1 MKSRLASLMVFAS
14 LLVYAGPSYGCGA
27 DHGYTKTTA
36 ALSQSILTA
45 ERKDALMLVLIKSQ
59 SDHDKYTVSGD
70 YTRMSDAVQ
79 ELATINHEL
88 KK

>member
-1 MKSRLASLMVFAS
+1 MKSRLASLMIFAS
-14 LLVYAGPSYGCGA
+14 LLVYAEQSYGCDA

-45 ERKDALMLVLIKSQ
+45 ERKGALIQILIKSQ

-70 YTRMSDAVQ
+70 YTRMSDALQ
-79 ELATINHEL
+79 ELAAVIHEL

>member
-1 MKSRLASLMVFAS
+1 MKSRLASLMILAS
-14 LLVYAGPSYGCGA
+14 LLVYAGQSYGCDA

-36 ALSQSILTA
+36 ALSQSILTV
-45 ERKDALMLVLIKSQ
+45 ERKDALMQVLIKSQ

-70 YTRMSDAVQ
+70 YTRMSDAVK
-79 ELATINHEL
+79 ELAAINREL

>member
-1 MKSRLASLMVFAS
+1 MKSRLASLMIFAS
-14 LLVYAGPSYGCGA
+14 LLVYAGQSYGCDA

-36 ALSQSILTA
+36 AISQSILTA
-45 ERKDALMLVLIKSQ
+45 ERKDALMQILIKSQ
-59 SDHDKYTVSGD
+59 SDHDKYTVSAD

-79 ELATINHEL
+79 ELAAINHEL

>member
-1 MKSRLASLMVFAS
+1 MILASLP
-14 LLVYAGPSYGCGA
+14 VYAGQSYGCDA

-36 ALSQSILTA
+36 ALSQSILTVG
-45 ERKDALMLVLIKSQ
+45 RKDALMQVLIKSQ

-70 YTRMSDAVQ
+70 YTRMSDAVK
-79 ELATINHEL
+79 ELAAINRKL